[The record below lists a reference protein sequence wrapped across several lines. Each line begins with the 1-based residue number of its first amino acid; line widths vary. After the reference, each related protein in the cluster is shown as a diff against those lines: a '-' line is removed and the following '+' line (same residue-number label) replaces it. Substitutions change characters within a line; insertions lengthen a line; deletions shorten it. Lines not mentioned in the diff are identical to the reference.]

1 MTGFRADRTVGRVA
15 RLLAVSLLLVPALA
29 VAQIQPPTPTV
40 NAVETETETVVEEV
54 APLQLL
60 PTELPSVEPPANAQ
74 AVEEDSTGFGIDVQS
89 LDRLDPDATGI
100 LDAATGGFPVDMW
113 TGTPR
118 KRLELLLSLVPTRL
132 SSPALQSTARR
143 LLLSRAAVPVSFAT
157 DGEPQSSVLL
167 TRVDKLTDLGLFED
181 AAALLAAAPLQV
193 DPVRA
198 GAMAERQARLA
209 LLLGDMPNACAAML
223 SMVDGS
229 EPKRRLN
236 LTCQALAG
244 NQTEAG
250 FGAELIAEEGRPED
264 TTFLALL
271 DHLNGGPQP
280 DPARL
285 QPQSALEFAMIRAS
299 GLPIT
304 TPASSEASPMMIR
317 VRAGFPVDTP
327 EQRIALLWRAHTEGT
342 IGLDA
347 VTAAL
352 RDVEF
357 DAETL
362 ANALTRAVELDAWR
376 MTALVYQA
384 ALAQSAP
391 VTRAEV
397 IGGAIILAEESDHRR
412 LLETVF
418 TPMVA
423 DIRADRGLIWFA
435 EDAASLLYRAGRA
448 DSARPWFELLRTEGL
463 QSEAYDQSALMLWP
477 YAAAAGD
484 SAANRLGRDVAQ
496 RWISLLRD
504 AEPDKAKRGVSFVL
518 ALLESLGVFIP
529 QDAWVAALAD
539 PSVGFDWTANPAARK
554 ALRVA
559 ATEGRL
565 GETAAMTVITLGAG
579 DLARIDAGVLVETIS
594 LLRDLGQ
601 EGLARA
607 VAGDALAARY

>member
-1 MTGFRADRTVGRVA
+1 MTGFRADRTVGLAA
-15 RLLAVSLLLVPALA
+15 RLLAASLLLIPALA
-29 VAQIQPPTPTV
+29 AAQTQAPTPTLNSV
-40 NAVETETETVVEEV
+40 GTETDTVVEEV
-54 APLQLL
+54 VPLQLL
-60 PTELPSVEPPANAQ
+60 PTDLPSVEPPTSAAT
-74 AVEEDSTGFGIDVQS
+74 VEEDGTGFGIDVQS
-89 LDRLDPDATGI
+89 LDRLDPDAIGV

-113 TGTPR
+113 TGTTR

-132 SSPALQSTARR
+132 SSPALQSTTRR
-143 LLLSRAAVPVSFAT
+143 LLLSRAAVPVSFAAE
-157 DGEPQSSVLL
+157 GEPQTSVLL

-193 DPVRA
+193 DPARA
-198 GAMAERQARLA
+198 GAKAGRQARLA

-223 SMVDGS
+223 SMTDGS
-229 EPKRRLN
+229 ESKRRLN

-250 FGAELIAEEGRPED
+250 FGAELIAEDGRPED
-264 TTFLALL
+264 ATFLALL

-285 QPQSALEFAMIRAS
+285 QPQSALEYAMIRAS

-304 TPASSEASPMMIR
+304 APASSEATPMMNR
-317 VRAGFPVDTP
+317 VRASFPVDTP
-327 EQRIALLWRAHTEGT
+327 EQRIALLWQAHSEGT

-357 DAETL
+357 DSETL

-412 LLETVF
+412 LLESVF

-435 EDAASLLYRAGRA
+435 EDAASMLYRAGRA

-496 RWISLLRD
+496 RWINQLRD
-504 AEPDKAKRGVSFVL
+504 AEPDRAKRGVSFVL

-529 QDAWVAALAD
+529 QEAWVSALAD
-539 PSVGFDWTANPAARK
+539 PAVGFDWTANPAARK

-559 ATEGRL
+559 AVEGRL
-565 GETAAMTVITLGAG
+565 GESAALTVITLGAG
-579 DLARIDAGVLVETIS
+579 DLARVDAGVLVETVS

-601 EGLARA
+601 EGLARSI
-607 VAGDALAARY
+607 AGDALASRY